1 MYLEGKKRVRFLLSA
16 KRFEG
21 KDSTFYISLNE
32 DFPGLE
38 YLPVRGHIARM
49 ERQDDKSYLLT
60 LNQCHLCDKML
71 GHFHCGRGEL
81 EREVIARISH
91 YFKIFRPCNAE
102 YRYFQ
107 IHLPFI
113 SKYGK
118 RKIWCPRAFH
128 RSNTQLGNEVN
139 VNEAIKRD
147 GKSSIVLKSKPPV
160 WNAELKSL
168 VVKFQGNRVLIP
180 SVKNFMLFA
189 SADASASYEEEHDT
203 ETEDEDS
210 FDEFASSEDTI
221 FQFDEQPHPPQS
233 KHTKQLVPSSS
244 SAHTGPH
251 TGGHTGGGS
260 GAGAGPGAHR
270 RGVAGVTEVPKVVS
284 ALRWRSDSS
293 IESPLRK
300 TSRGKSF
307 ATGTPPGPSP
317 GPSPAPSQT
326 TSPKLSL
333 SLTGTGTDNRYAS
346 MFQYDF
352 PVPVSHTNISGSTG
366 TGSSIPV
373 LPDTHTDNTT
383 EFFPGITVNRTLPNT
398 GNTITISNTGNTMS
412 NTGKLMV
419 QTAPPTPSPET
430 SPPPSRTNTTSYADT
445 IPVPIP
451 LPPSTPAKERE
462 RQRQEWRKIR
472 QAYAEKYQQ
481 YILGGNAPTTHSTLS
496 YTLLNL
502 YIMCGC
508 R

>member
-38 YLPVRGHIARM
+38 YLPIRGHIARL
-49 ERQDDKSYLLT
+49 ERQEDKSYLLT

-91 YFKIFRPCNAE
+91 YFKVFRPCNAE

-107 IHLPFI
+107 IHIPFI

-128 RSNTQLGNEVN
+128 RSNAQLGNEVN

-147 GKSSIVLKSKPPV
+147 GKASIVLKSKPPI

-180 SVKNFMLFA
+180 SVKNFMLYA

-203 ETEDEDS
+203 ETDEDEMHEES
-210 FDEFASSEDTI
+210 NAQEENI
-221 FQFDEQPHPPQS
+221 FQFDGAHNQQQQQS
-233 KHTKQLVPSSS
+233 QQTQRVVPSSS
-244 SAHTGPH
+244 S
-251 TGGHTGGGS
+251 
-260 GAGAGPGAHR
+260 GPGGQKR
-270 RGVAGVTEVPKVVS
+270 VVGVTEVPKIVS
-284 ALRWRSDSS
+284 SLRWRSDSS
-293 IESPLRK
+293 IESPMRK

-307 ATGTPPGPSP
+307 ATGTPPSH
-317 GPSPAPSQT
+317 T
-326 TSPKLSL
+326 TSPKLTHSTNPNNNIQPNINT
-333 SLTGTGTDNRYAS
+333 SNTNTTSTAPADTRYAS
-346 MFQYDF
+346 MFQYSF
-352 PVPVSHTNISGSTG
+352 PEPNTSTTNSNT
-366 TGSSIPV
+366 
-373 LPDTHTDNTT
+373 NTT
-383 EFFPGITVNRTLPNT
+383 TSSSLTAAAAAGGGGLSDIRMMKSASQEYDNDSFQGITINRTLPLSSSFTSSSSHLTNHPQT
-398 GNTITISNTGNTMS
+398 TSNATTINTIQHSTA
-412 NTGKLMV
+412 GK

-430 SPPPSRTNTTSYADT
+430 SPPPSRTNTTSYSET
-445 IPVPIP
+445 IPAPP
-451 LPPSTPAKERE
+451 QLPPTTPAKERE
-462 RQRQEWRKIR
+462 RQRQEWKKIR

-481 YILGGNAPTTHSTLS
+481 YILGG
-496 YTLLNL
+496 
-502 YIMCGC
+502 
-508 R
+508 